1 MNNAPGIV
9 VDGIGYSYGSTVAL
23 DGVSLSASPGHF
35 TALVGPNGAGKSTLV
50 ALLTGLFVAR
60 SGRITVLGVDVA
72 EDARAVLS
80 RIGVVFQQPTLD
92 LDLSVRQNLLYFA
105 ALHGIAGRRA
115 HQRASICLDRL
126 GLAGRECD

>member
-1 MNNAPGIV
+1 MI
-9 VDGIGYSYGSTVAL
+9 
-23 DGVSLSASPGHF
+23 
-35 TALVGPNGAGKSTLV
+35 GPNGAGKSTLV

-115 HQRASICLDRL
+115 RQRACICLDRL